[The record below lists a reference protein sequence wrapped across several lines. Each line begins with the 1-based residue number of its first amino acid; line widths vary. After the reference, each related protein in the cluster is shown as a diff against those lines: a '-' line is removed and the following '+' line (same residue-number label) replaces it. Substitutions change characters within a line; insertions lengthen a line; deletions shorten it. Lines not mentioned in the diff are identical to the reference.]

1 MAFVA
6 IKMGRRQGARS
17 GAYLNRYVT
26 DEQRGRRPIFI
37 ATLRAVV
44 SWLFF
49 RVAHSSRINSDML
62 VVRALKNSQLTGGDV
77 AIICET
83 VHEVRTSYACEYLS
97 NVQAENMNGRLLE
110 IGRLLNGMIERSSAF
125 VIGDDRVREDSSI
138 DEFF

>member
-37 ATLRAVV
+37 ATLRAVA

-49 RVAHSSRINSDML
+49 CVAHSLRIDADML
-62 VVRALKNSQLTGGDV
+62 VISASAARTVLKNSQLTDGESH
-77 AIICET
+77 AIYGT
-83 VHEVRTSYACEYLS
+83 GHKKDLR
-97 NVQAENMNGRLLE
+97 
-110 IGRLLNGMIERSSAF
+110 
-125 VIGDDRVREDSSI
+125 
-138 DEFF
+138 